1 MRVLRVHVTGWTAS
15 FRNPLFVVGFQ
26 PTLPVPPLSTIY
38 GLLSAARGDPVTPE
52 DAPLGFV
59 FQSAGRARD
68 LETVYEFGKTR
79 LQAKSNI
86 CLREFL
92 VDPDLYLYTSALWL
106 KPYLERP
113 HYPLL
118 LGRSTELA
126 TVEAIDEME
135 LAETS
140 KVSYQ
145 GTLLPFPMEQVYGQ
159 MQSLPTHFTQERPRR
174 PQGIRP
180 FYLITHPV
188 EYWADALCDPEK
200 KWGVYLH
207 HMVVSLT

>member
-1 MRVLRVHVTGWTAS
+1 MRVLRIHIAGWTAS

-26 PTLPVPPLSTIY
+26 PTLPVPPLSTLY
-38 GLLSAARGDPVTPE
+38 GLLSAAHGEPVTPE
-52 DAPLGFV
+52 DVSIGFV
-59 FQSAGRARD
+59 FHSAGKARD

-79 LQAKSNI
+79 LQAKPNI

-92 VDPDLYLYTSALWL
+92 VDPELYLYTSALWL

-113 HYPLL
+113 QYALL

-126 TVEAIDEME
+126 TVMAIDEIE
-135 LAETS
+135 LAQAS
-140 KVSYQ
+140 DVSYE
-145 GTLLPFPMEQVYGQ
+145 GTLLPFPMEQIYGQ

-180 FYLITHPV
+180 FYLITHGVQYSGP
-188 EYWADALCDPEK
+188 ALYDPEK
-200 KWGVYLH
+200 TWGVYVH
-207 HMVVSLT
+207 GQN